1 MKQERM
7 IELREK
13 GETLQKIA
21 IAAGVSVGTVFART
35 GGRHGPE
42 RSPYSK
48 REKSNVE
55 RDAEIRQLISE
66 GYNLS
71 EAGRLHGLSRER
83 VRQIVN
89 TLV

>member
-7 IELREK
+7 IELRQK

-21 IAAGVSVGTVFART
+21 SAAGVSVGKVFAMT

-42 RSPYSK
+42 RSPYTK
-48 REKSNVE
+48 RVETNQE

-71 EAGRLHGLSRER
+71 EAGRIHGLCRER
-83 VRQIVN
+83 VRQI
-89 TLV
+89 LKGE